1 MQSLIIESLRATL
14 ISLKD
19 NLFELCTLLK
29 NSTIHSKIITQQ
41 YSKIE
46 TIDNLNIPYL
56 NFYYDDEDIDG
67 NKVNTYYGY
76 ICCNQN
82 KLISDKVFLVNELK
96 DHLANLLKDLSF
108 YYKSNPPKLNKL
120 IASLDVDGRINL
132 KELLRKIVIV
142 ESYGKEIHRLSF
154 QIETINK
161 GKGRC
166 LTASEIKFVIN
177 NYFDGSQGKYTQ
189 DLNILN
195 SIPPNELLSPIG
207 AERRK
212 CRVNIR
218 IEDETVKG
226 KYCSIPIIILGHPSS
241 KFKTNIDSIF
251 EKSFKKIRVDQQL
264 EEKPL
269 LAFRSFTRKKVG
281 YKKYLTNDELITRKE
296 YLIKS
301 FKKNNK

>member
-1 MQSLIIESLRATL
+1 MQSLITESLRSNL

-29 NSTIHSKIITQQ
+29 NSSIHSEIITQQ

-46 TIDNLNIPYL
+46 TIDDLNIPYL
-56 NFYYDDEDIDG
+56 NFYYDDDDISG

-76 ICCNQN
+76 ICCKPN
-82 KLISDKVFLVNELK
+82 KLIADKVSLVNLLK
-96 DHLANLLKDLSF
+96 ETLSNSLKDLSLH
-108 YYKSNPPKLNKL
+108 YKSNPPKLNKL

-142 ESYGKEIHRLSF
+142 ESDEKEIHRVSF

-166 LTASEIKFVIN
+166 LTAGEIKFVIN
-177 NYFDGSQGKYTQ
+177 NYFNGGLGKYVQ

-218 IEDETVKG
+218 IENETVKG
-226 KYCSIPIIILGHPSS
+226 KYCSIPIIILGYPSR
-241 KFKTNIDSIF
+241 KFKTNINTIF
-251 EKSFKKIRVDQQL
+251 EKSFKKTRDDQQL

-281 YKKYLTNDELITRKE
+281 YKHFLTNEELITRKE

-301 FKKNNK
+301 FKKEQ